1 MQIFWFWIDMFVC
14 ENQIIWYPHASP
26 LCSDRDVNSCLF
38 VSSVWL
44 APQCIYIY
52 IYVSWRGLVAHVFCL
67 LLQRKATC
75 KAKGKKKEQDTLVTW
90 NFEPADFQ
98 PRTRQEILKLA
109 AVSLSDMV
117 RESVWLGSMA
127 GKPGLEG
134 GSWGGWEEGNRRRV
148 RDRLRKTQQSWSC
161 VHLHL
166 WLANCNFHTLT
177 IAHTGVDFYLD
188 SSPVC
193 DETQSRRSDRGA
205 ENVHWVSNILIILW
219 DTDFSCFFLNAHVNI
234 HICI

>member
-1 MQIFWFWIDMFVC
+1 M
-14 ENQIIWYPHASP
+14 A
-26 LCSDRDVNSCLF
+26 L
-38 VSSVWL
+38 
-44 APQCIYIY
+44 
-52 IYVSWRGLVAHVFCL
+52 VFCL

-219 DTDFSCFFLNAHVNI
+219 DTDFSCFFFKRTCEYTYLYLSRCICPHRYIYLSYMYVVYI
-234 HICI
+234 YIYIYVYHIFADIVFWYVKHMGV